1 MTIAIL
7 TAGVTPGHAALSPR
21 QLESVATSTARV
33 NLWTGSVRS
42 GKTIGSLLR
51 WLTFVANPPRGG
63 ELCVFGRTRESIARN
78 VFGPLSDPTLFGP
91 IARHV
96 RYTAGAPT
104 AQMLGR
110 TVHVIGASDSRAEA
124 VVRGMTMAGAYGDE
138 LTLVAEPFYQQ
149 VLARLS
155 VPGAALFATTNPDG
169 PAHWVKKQVI
179 DRATELGYRIFR
191 FRLSDNTHLDP
202 GYVAQ
207 ITREYTG
214 LWYRRFIL
222 GEWVMAEGAVYD
234 TWDTTR
240 HVIKATDLPR
250 MDRVL
255 SLGVDYGTTNATRGM
270 LLGLGPDTH
279 GRPRLHVLD
288 EWAPLRGTDA
298 QLSGDLRSWLP
309 RRPQDLWR
317 APEWV
322 AVDPAAASFKLQLF
336 HDGVPNVM
344 NAAND
349 VLAGIRTV
357 ASLLATE
364 RLVVAD
370 TAKHLI
376 EYLPGYSWDAKATA
390 KGEDSPVKVDDHEVD
405 ALRYAV
411 HTTRA
416 LWRPFVPVAAAAD
429 EAPGAERPA

>member
-1 MTIAIL
+1 VSVTL
-7 TAGVTPGHAALSPR
+7 TAPATPAPTALSDK

-51 WLTFVANPPRGG
+51 WLMFVADPPRGG

-91 IARHV
+91 AARHV
-96 RYTAGAPT
+96 SYTPGAPT
-104 AQMLGR
+104 ARMLGR
-110 TVHVIGASDSRAEA
+110 TIHVLGASDTRAEA

-138 LTLVAEPFYQQ
+138 LTLVSEAFYKQ

-155 VPGAALFATTNPDG
+155 VPGSALFATTNPDG

-179 DRATELGYRIFR
+179 DRAAELAYRVFQ

-207 ITREYTG
+207 IMREYTG
-214 LWYRRFIL
+214 LWFRRFVL
-222 GEWVMAEGAVYD
+222 GEWVMADGAVYEN
-234 TWDTTR
+234 WDVER
-240 HVIKATDLPR
+240 HVIRAADLPR
-250 MDRVL
+250 MERVV

-270 LLGLGPDTH
+270 LLGIGRGPN
-279 GRPRLHVLD
+279 GRHRLHVVD
-288 EWAPLRGTDA
+288 EWAPERGTDA
-298 QLSGDLRSWLP
+298 QLSASLRRWLP
-309 RRPQDLWR
+309 GRPEALWQS
-317 APEWV
+317 PEWV

-336 HDGVPNVM
+336 QDGVSNVM
-344 NAAND
+344 NAQND

-357 ASLLATE
+357 ASLLSTE
-364 RLVVAD
+364 QLVVAD
-370 TAKHLI
+370 SCRKLI
-376 EYLPGYSWDAKATA
+376 EYLPGYSWDSKATA
-390 KGEDSPVKVDDHEVD
+390 KGQDAVIKVDDHEVD

-411 HTTRA
+411 HSTRA
-416 LWRPFVPVAAAAD
+416 LWRGIVPVAAAAD
-429 EAPGAERPA
+429 TAPAAA